1 MTLTN
6 QDYDTLITELIN
18 EINAVRNKYDAFS
31 QFTETK
37 VADFVHTNRHL
48 KNLHAAQTQELTQ
61 QLEQRTQQ
69 LEQRTQQLEQ
79 RTQDLE
85 QRTQDLT
92 QRTQDLAITNAQ
104 RAQLHA
110 ELVTLTARVN
120 GLIIQRDK
128 ARSRVK
134 FLEVSRAY
142 RIEQKLRSIASRLL
156 LRK

>member
-1 MTLTN
+1 MPFTN

-48 KNLHAAQTQELTQ
+48 KNLLARETQELA
-61 QLEQRTQQ
+61 
-69 LEQRTQQLEQ
+69 
-79 RTQDLE
+79 
-85 QRTQDLT
+85 

-110 ELVTLTARVN
+110 ELVAVTARLD
-120 GLIIQRDK
+120 GLIFQRDK

-134 FLEVSRAY
+134 FLEASRAY
-142 RIEQKLRSIASRLL
+142 RFEQKLRSIASRLL

>member
-1 MTLTN
+1 MTFTN

-48 KNLHAAQTQELTQ
+48 KNLLARETQELA
-61 QLEQRTQQ
+61 
-69 LEQRTQQLEQ
+69 
-79 RTQDLE
+79 
-85 QRTQDLT
+85 

-110 ELVTLTARVN
+110 ELVAVTARLD
-120 GLIIQRDK
+120 GLIFQRNK

-134 FLEVSRAY
+134 FLEASRAY
-142 RIEQKLRSIASRLL
+142 RFEQKLRSIAYRLL

>member
-1 MTLTN
+1 VTFTN

-48 KNLHAAQTQELTQ
+48 KNLLARETQELA
-61 QLEQRTQQ
+61 
-69 LEQRTQQLEQ
+69 
-79 RTQDLE
+79 
-85 QRTQDLT
+85 

-110 ELVTLTARVN
+110 ELVAVTARLD
-120 GLIIQRDK
+120 GLIFQRNK

-134 FLEVSRAY
+134 FLEASRAY
-142 RIEQKLRSIASRLL
+142 RFEQKLRSIASRLL

>member
-1 MTLTN
+1 MTFTN

-37 VADFVHTNRHL
+37 VADFFHTNRHL
-48 KNLHAAQTQELTQ
+48 KNLLAQETQIRDQRTQELA
-61 QLEQRTQQ
+61 QRTQE
-69 LEQRTQQLEQ
+69 LAQRTQELA
-79 RTQDLE
+79 
-85 QRTQDLT
+85 

-110 ELVTLTARVN
+110 ELVAVTARLD
-120 GLIIQRDK
+120 GLIFQRDK

-134 FLEVSRAY
+134 FLEASRAY
-142 RIEQKLRSIASRLL
+142 RFEQKLRSIASRLL

>member
-1 MTLTN
+1 M
-6 QDYDTLITELIN
+6 ITELIN

-48 KNLHAAQTQELTQ
+48 KNLLAQETQIRDQRTQELA
-61 QLEQRTQQ
+61 QRTQE
-69 LEQRTQQLEQ
+69 LA
-79 RTQDLE
+79 
-85 QRTQDLT
+85 

-110 ELVTLTARVN
+110 ELVAVTARLD
-120 GLIIQRDK
+120 GLIFQRDK

-134 FLEVSRAY
+134 FLEASRAY
-142 RIEQKLRSIASRLL
+142 RFEQKLRSIASRLL